1 MGRQGVARG
10 SYRGSNDWLVDAT
23 TPGRG
28 IGSGEG
34 GRGER
39 KEVTIGGGGWGRSTR
54 EGGKSWLVYVV

>member
-1 MGRQGVARG
+1 MARG

-34 GRGER
+34 GKERGEDR
-39 KEVTIGGGGWGRSTR
+39 NAGDGEGEPGRGARVGWLMLFNDT
-54 EGGKSWLVYVV
+54 

>member
-34 GRGER
+34 VGVGRGER
-39 KEVTIGGGGWGRSTR
+39 KEVRIGRQGMGKEYQGGGQG
-54 EGGKSWLVYVV
+54 LVG